1 MPRAVGCGNG
11 EDAYFLDKMP
21 FSWHVAGMKKLRI
34 LAIIPARGGSKGIP
48 LKNIR
53 LFGGKPLLA
62 HTIDAARK
70 NTNIDRIVVSTDN
83 LAIAR
88 VAKKFG
94 VEVVPRPAKFASDK
108 SQIIDAIL
116 YTLDTLKAEGYEP
129 THVLLLQPTN
139 PMRTSDD
146 ITRAVSLLTK
156 RKADSVVS
164 VCRTENM
171 LLTKNKRD
179 ELRIL
184 NPDTLSSANR
194 QELGEYY
201 KLDGC
206 MIYLTSVPML
216 REKRSFFAGKLV
228 GYEIERWRAVDIDEP
243 QDFVIGELIFNNRS
257 RITNALKK
265 F

>member
-1 MPRAVGCGNG
+1 MPRSVSCGNG
-11 EDAYFLDKMP
+11 EDACSLDNVL
-21 FSWHVAGMKKLRI
+21 FSWHVTGMKKLRI

-48 LKNIR
+48 HKNIR
-53 LFGGKPLLA
+53 PFAGKPLLA
-62 HTIDAARK
+62 HTIETARE
-70 NTNIDRIVVSTDN
+70 NAYVNRIVVSTDDS
-83 LAIAR
+83 AIAR
-88 VAKKFG
+88 VAKKYG
-94 VEVVPRPAKFASDK
+94 ADVVPRPVQLASDK

-116 YTLDTLKAEGYEP
+116 HTLDTLKGQGYEP
-129 THVLLLQPTN
+129 THALLLQPTN
-139 PMRTSDD
+139 PMRTSND
-146 ITRAVSLLTK
+146 ITRAVSLLTE

-179 ELRIL
+179 GLRIL

-194 QELGEYY
+194 QELGAYY

-206 MIYLTSVPML
+206 MIYLTSVRML

-243 QDFVIGELIFNNRS
+243 QDFVTGELIFKNRS
-257 RITNALKK
+257 RITKALKN